1 MEFIGI
7 WLSPLLLLPGAGLL
21 IMSTSQRFNRVHDE
35 VHHILEERKSNTN
48 RIMIHLLQRAA
59 YFRNALVLLYL
70 SVSIFAAAG
79 LLGGITSGWDEVSA
93 ILTIGLTIIGILC
106 ITSASIIL
114 IVESRL
120 SLKIVQ
126 MHAEE
131 LDDEK

>member
-35 VHHILEERKSNTN
+35 VHHILEERTSDSKM
-48 RIMIHLLQRAA
+48 IMSHLLQRAA

-93 ILTIGLTIIGILC
+93 ILTIGLTITGILC
-106 ITSASIIL
+106 VTSSSIIL
-114 IVESRL
+114 IIESRL

-131 LDDEK
+131 LDEE

>member
-35 VHHILEERKSNTN
+35 IHHILKEKKSNTKK
-48 RIMIHLLQRAA
+48 IMNHLLQRAT
-59 YFRNALVLLYL
+59 YFRNALVLLYS

-79 LLGGITSGWDEVSA
+79 LLGGITSGWGEVSA
-93 ILTIGLTIIGILC
+93 IVTIGLTIVGILC
-106 ITSASIIL
+106 VTSSSIIL
-114 IVESRL
+114 IIELRL
-120 SLKIVQ
+120 SLKIIQ

-131 LDDEK
+131 LNEEK

>member
-48 RIMIHLLQRAA
+48 RIMTHLLQRAA
-59 YFRNALVLLYL
+59 YFRNALVILYL

>member
-35 VHHILEERKSNTN
+35 IHHILEERKSNTKKL
-48 RIMIHLLQRAA
+48 MSHLLQRAT
-59 YFRNALVLLYL
+59 YFRNALVLLYV

-79 LLGGITSGWDEVSA
+79 LLGGITSGWDEVSV
-93 ILTIGLTIIGILC
+93 IITIGLTIIGILC
-106 ITSASIIL
+106 VTSSSILL
-114 IVESRL
+114 IIESRL

-126 MHAEE
+126 MHFEE
-131 LDDEK
+131 LNEEK